1 MTFINYTCIYIYRPI
16 CIRVCPSRI
25 DFFFVWQMRL
35 WILQMVCDA
44 LITCNNLIFVPCD
57 CSGSVFANLLLPI
70 MLLNING
77 CQRFLALFY
86 AVFPIMEG
94 IKLSRKCRH
103 AFVISCAWFFFYYIE
118 NSKHQVILCYV
129 NLTQCYS
136 NYQFMIPNNNVWFFF
151 FFLLC
156 EDVRKVPL
164 DSGHVP

>member
-1 MTFINYTCIYIYRPI
+1 MYRSISVLDVKVRWTFFTKQNTACYKKKKHFKILYYIYNCILFFFLFTLVDLLNYYTMTFINYTCIYIYRPI

-77 CQRFLALFY
+77 C
-86 AVFPIMEG
+86 
-94 IKLSRKCRH
+94 
-103 AFVISCAWFFFYYIE
+103 
-118 NSKHQVILCYV
+118 
-129 NLTQCYS
+129 
-136 NYQFMIPNNNVWFFF
+136 
-151 FFLLC
+151 
-156 EDVRKVPL
+156 
-164 DSGHVP
+164 

>member
-1 MTFINYTCIYIYRPI
+1 MLQEKNILKYCITYTTVSCFFFFFLFTLVDLLNYSTMTFINYTCIYIDLYVFA
-16 CIRVCPSRI
+16 CAHHGLT
-25 DFFFVWQMRL
+25 FFFVWQTRL
-35 WILQMVCDA
+35 WILQMVCGA

-94 IKLSRKCRH
+94 IKLSRKCLH
-103 AFVISCAWFFFYYIE
+103 AFVISCACFFYYIE

-129 NLTQCYS
+129 NLKLS
-136 NYQFMIPNNNVWFFF
+136 PF
-151 FFLLC
+151 
-156 EDVRKVPL
+156 
-164 DSGHVP
+164 